1 MVLLWILDPRSL
13 FSGNSEVVNRLV
25 LRILR
30 MHDRLPAGLIVW
42 RNLIL
47 LGLLIRWVQRFA
59 LMVLNL
65 SVRVCLSIV
74 VNPTRRP

>member
-1 MVLLWILDPRSL
+1 
-13 FSGNSEVVNRLV
+13 
-25 LRILR
+25 